1 MAHRSDNSEYH
12 RPHTL
17 VGRVADLYIDGFRSM
32 TVGRSLWA
40 IILIKLAILFL
51 VFRLFF
57 FPDLLSRDYPTDE
70 DRAAAVRGQLIDRGS
85 QPDRQPTDN
94 QHSTP

>member
-12 RPHTL
+12 RPRNL
-17 VGRVADLYIDGFRSM
+17 IRRVADLYIDGFRCM

-70 DRAAAVRGQLIDRGS
+70 DRAAAVRGQLIERGS

>member
-1 MAHRSDNSEYH
+1 MTKRPDNNGQR

-17 VGRVADLYIDGFRSM
+17 AYRVADLYIDGFRSM
-32 TVGRSLWA
+32 TVGRSLWV

-51 VFRLFF
+51 VFKLFF

-70 DRAAAVRGQLIDRGS
+70 DRAAAVRNELIDRS
-85 QPDRQPTDN
+85 
-94 QHSTP
+94 STSDSK